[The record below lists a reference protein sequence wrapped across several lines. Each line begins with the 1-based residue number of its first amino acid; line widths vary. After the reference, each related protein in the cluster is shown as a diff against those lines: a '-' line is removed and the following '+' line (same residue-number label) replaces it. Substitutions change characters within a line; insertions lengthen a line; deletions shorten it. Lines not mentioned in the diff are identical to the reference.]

1 MRHFTGVLSTA
12 TSRASPCCCCLRA
25 TFLIVSRSYCRITVL
40 KPQKDWLHALPSQSH
55 HHTLS
60 KGVTESYFQLESSSD
75 LSTESC
81 HCRLHLNFK
90 FSPVTPKQ
98 APSQGTH
105 PSLAPGELD
114 DLVLTSFTRQRF
126 VAALIPQMFGNSIPG
141 HTTRVPQVGF
151 ELATYGIQFYHLL
164 CHWQLGQGIHI

>member
-1 MRHFTGVLSTA
+1 MDCVEGHITVLLPSEPCVKCKLQAFHCVSSQLKFEFLFLGLSMQNFSKNSPNFDKAVRHFTGVLSTA

-90 FSPVTPKQ
+90 FSSVTPNR
-98 APSQGTH
+98 P
-105 PSLAPGELD
+105 P
-114 DLVLTSFTRQRF
+114 V
-126 VAALIPQMFGNSIPG
+126 
-141 HTTRVPQVGF
+141 RVHIQV
-151 ELATYGIQFYHLL
+151 
-164 CHWQLGQGIHI
+164 